1 MDGFD
6 RDILKYMLLWGPH
19 GALYDE
25 DIYPEFGMNVQQFRR
40 RFVHLVASYDL
51 RHLDPADRDLVE
63 SARRYLRHCQI
74 KPFRPHMHTGGPLNS
89 ATRLSLRCTESDDIA

>member
-19 GALYDE
+19 DALYDE
-25 DIYPEFGMNVQQFRR
+25 DLYPEFGMNVEQFRR
-40 RFVHLVASYDL
+40 RFVHLVASHDL
-51 RHLDPADRDLVE
+51 RDLDPADRDLVE

-74 KPFRPHMHTGGPLNS
+74 KVLSPALRRGGPMNG
-89 ATRLSLRCTESDDIA
+89 ATRLSLPCTESDDTA

>member
-51 RHLDPADRDLVE
+51 SDLDPADRDLVE

-74 KPFRPHMHTGGPLNS
+74 KGLSPALRRGGPMNS
-89 ATRLSLRCTESDDIA
+89 ATRLSLPCTESDDTA